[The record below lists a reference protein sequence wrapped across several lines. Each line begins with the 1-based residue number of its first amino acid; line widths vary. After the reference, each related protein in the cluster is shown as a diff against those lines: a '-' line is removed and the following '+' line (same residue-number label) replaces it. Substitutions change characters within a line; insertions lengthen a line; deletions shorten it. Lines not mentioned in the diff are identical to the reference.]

1 MKAMTEA
8 GSVFLIRVVLSKK
21 NSIEYRPATLLIFVR
36 NIFSGSL
43 RMSRHPRA
51 DSAPNATGLA
61 LSISLSQDREM
72 RIPLIAGL
80 TAMALLIVYVVFYFV
95 VQYVV
100 QD

>member
-1 MKAMTEA
+1 
-8 GSVFLIRVVLSKK
+8 
-21 NSIEYRPATLLIFVR
+21 
-36 NIFSGSL
+36 
-43 RMSRHPRA
+43 
-51 DSAPNATGLA
+51 
-61 LSISLSQDREM
+61 M